1 MAFLAVC
8 LESKDITK
16 PTDPLLVF
24 HQKGSV
30 YSQVRF
36 GYMKVQLFD
45 FNAFYDAADPESWH
59 ISGFKEI
66 ESSFKIKPVDVR
78 DTDHVVRLKLRQ
90 RGGYGKEMWVKGA
103 FFFSIELG
111 FFFRAM

>member
-1 MAFLAVC
+1 MLIQQNVC
-8 LESKDITK
+8 KLFACTK
-16 PTDPLLVF
+16 GCYQT
-24 HQKGSV
+24 
-30 YSQVRF
+30 
-36 GYMKVQLFD
+36 VQ
-45 FNAFYDAADPESWH
+45 FYDAADPESWH

-103 FFFSIELG
+103 FFFSKG